1 MTIPGL
7 LLALEVSGD
16 RDEDLVRRL
25 QRREP
30 EAMADLYDRFGRLA
44 FSVIV
49 SIVRDSGTAEDL
61 VQETFLRVWN
71 RVQGFEAG
79 RGALG
84 PWLLAIARNRAID
97 HVRSLRS
104 RVDTNS
110 LELSSRE
117 HPSLFADTERD
128 VVNADH
134 ARLIRKAIAKLN
146 ANQQKV
152 I

>member
-1 MTIPGL
+1 MSIPGL
-7 LLALEVSGD
+7 LLALELSGEHD
-16 RDEDLVRRL
+16 QDLARRL

-30 EAMADLYDRFGRLA
+30 QAMADLYDRFGRLA
-44 FSVIV
+44 FSVIL
-49 SIVRDSGTAEDL
+49 SIVRDAGVAEDL

-104 RVDTNS
+104 RMDRNS
-110 LELSSRE
+110 FE
-117 HPSLFADTERD
+117 F
-128 VVNADH
+128 
-134 ARLIRKAIAKLN
+134 
-146 ANQQKV
+146 
-152 I
+152 